1 MDAASNHRV
10 RGGLL
15 VALVTLIDA
24 MSACWFGYCQGV
36 FAGVLVSPDFLR
48 RFPEINDGNISGA
61 VTSSFFL
68 GAFVGALVAFVLGD
82 KLGRKK
88 TIIAGHILNTIGAAL
103 QGSAYSLPQLVIGRT
118 LNGIGIGITS
128 TMSPVYLGEC
138 VKPHLRGRLLVIG
151 ASTNVTSFALSS
163 WINYALS
170 FRSDALQWRLPL
182 ALQLFF
188 ALIIF
193 PLAPFVPE
201 SPRWLLL
208 VGRDDAA
215 KQVLARLG
223 NEAVTSDVVKADYD
237 SIKASIR
244 LEKSYKVPLSDVL
257 RNRDRTQNLRRLIL
271 SCGTQFMQQFS
282 GINSLGFYLP
292 TLLHEVVGL
301 SLQTSRLLAA
311 VNGTIYFIAAFF
323 SLAVVDRL
331 GRRKLMLYGSLLMA
345 ACHLISSLAL
355 KASHDDPSRM
365 KIFGNV
371 TVAFII
377 IYHAVF
383 APTWAG
389 IPWVYAAEVNSIGWR
404 TRGAGAATATNWITG
419 FAVVQF
425 TKVGID
431 NLQWAFFLIACWENE
446 SLTIVTTSTVFAVLC
461 LFFFPIVY
469 FFYPETAGRKLEDMD
484 EMFLRNPSWLVYGK
498 KEMIQPTRPQAFVDA
513 EMARISDSE
522 ITIVEVTPDKFEK
535 K

>member
-1 MDAASNHRV
+1 MAAASRLQV
-10 RGGLL
+10 RGGRL

-36 FAGVLVSPDFLR
+36 FAGVLVSPDFLNL
-48 RFPEINDGNISGA
+48 FPEINNGTISGA

-68 GAFVGALVAFVLGD
+68 GAFVGALAAFILGD

-88 TIIAGHILNTIGAAL
+88 TIIAGHVLNTVGASL
-103 QGSAYSLPQLVIGRT
+103 QASAYNLPQLVIGRT

-151 ASTNVTSFALSS
+151 ASSNVSSFALSS

-170 FRSDALQWRLPL
+170 FRTGALQWRLPL
-182 ALQLFF
+182 AIQLFF
-188 ALIIF
+188 PLIIF
-193 PLAPFVPE
+193 PLAPLVPE

-208 VGRDDAA
+208 VGRDDEA
-215 KQVLARLG
+215 KQVLAKLNDESDSG
-223 NEAVTSDVVKADYD
+223 DLVTADYK
-237 SIKASIR
+237 SIKASIL
-244 LEKSYKVPLSDVL
+244 LEKFHQVPLMDVL

-292 TLLHEVVGL
+292 TLLHESVGF
-301 SLQTSRLLAA
+301 SLQMSRLLAA

-331 GRRKLMLYGSLLMA
+331 GRRKLMLYGSLGMA
-345 ACHLISSLAL
+345 ACHLITSLAL
-355 KASHDDPSRM
+355 KASHEDLSRM

-371 TVAFII
+371 AVAFIV

-404 TRGAGAATATNWITG
+404 TRGAGAATATNWVTG

-431 NLQWAFFLIACWENE
+431 NLQWAFFLI
-446 SLTIVTTSTVFAVLC
+446 FAILC
-461 LFFFPIVY
+461 VLFFPLVY
-469 FFYPETAGRKLEDMD
+469 CFYPETAGRKLEDMD
-484 EMFLRNPSWLVYGK
+484 EMFLRNPSWFVFGK
-498 KEMIQPTRPQAFVDA
+498 KEMTQPTRPQAFIDA
-513 EMARISDSE
+513 EMARISESE
-522 ITIVEVTPDKFEK
+522 VTVVEVTSDKVEK
-535 K
+535 R

>member
-1 MDAASNHRV
+1 MAVPSIFQV
-10 RGGLL
+10 RGGRL
-15 VALVTLIDA
+15 VAFITLLDA

-36 FAGVLVSPDFLR
+36 FAGVLISPDFLNL
-48 RFPEINDGNISGA
+48 FPEVNNGTVSGA

-68 GAFVGALVAFVLGD
+68 GAFVGAVVAFILGD

-88 TIIAGHILNTIGAAL
+88 TIIAGHVLNTVGASL
-103 QGSAYSLPQLVIGRT
+103 QASAYSLPQLVIGRT

-151 ASTNVTSFALSS
+151 ASSNVSSFALSS

-170 FRSDALQWRLPL
+170 FRTGALQWRLPL
-182 ALQLFF
+182 AIQLFF
-188 ALIIF
+188 PLIIF
-193 PLAPFVPE
+193 PLVPIVPE

-208 VGRDDAA
+208 VGRDEEA
-215 KQVLARLG
+215 KEVLAKVNDESVNG
-223 NEAVTSDVVKADYD
+223 EMVMTDYK
-237 SIKASIR
+237 SINASIL
-244 LEKSYKVPLSDVL
+244 LEKSHQVPLLDVL
-257 RNRDRTQNLRRLIL
+257 RNRDKTQNLRRLIL

-292 TLLHEVVGL
+292 TLLHESIGF
-301 SLQTSRLLAA
+301 SLQLSRLLAA
-311 VNGTIYFIAAFF
+311 VNGTIYFIAAFC
-323 SLAVVDRL
+323 SLAIVDRL
-331 GRRKLMLYGSLLMA
+331 GRRKIMLYGALGMA
-345 ACHLISSLAL
+345 TCHLISSLAL
-355 KASHDDPSRM
+355 RTSQQDPSRM
-365 KIFGNV
+365 KTFGNV
-371 TVAFII
+371 TVAFFV

-389 IPWVYAAEVNSIGWR
+389 TPWVYAAEVNSIGWR
-404 TRGAGAATATNWITG
+404 TRGAGAATATNWVTG

-431 NLQWAFFLIACWENE
+431 NLQWAFFLI
-446 SLTIVTTSTVFAVLC
+446 FAIFCV
-461 LFFFPIVY
+461 LFFPMVY

-484 EMFLRNPSWLVYGK
+484 EMFIRNPSWFVCGK
-498 KEMIQPTRPQAFVDA
+498 KEMTSPTRPQAFIDA

-522 ITIVEVTPDKFEK
+522 ITVIQVTPDKF
-535 K
+535 

>member
-1 MDAASNHRV
+1 MTVASKYQL
-10 RGGLL
+10 RGGPL

-36 FAGVLVSPDFLR
+36 FAGVLVSPDFLNL
-48 RFPEINDGNISGA
+48 FPAINNGNISGA
-61 VTSSFFL
+61 VTSSFFI
-68 GAFVGALVAFVLGD
+68 GAFVGALVAFILGD

-88 TIIAGHILNTIGAAL
+88 TIIAGHVLNTVGAAL
-103 QGSAYSLPQLVIGRT
+103 QASAYSLPQLVIGRT
-118 LNGIGIGITS
+118 LNGIGIGVTS

-138 VKPHLRGRLLVIG
+138 VRPHLRGRLLVIG
-151 ASTNVTSFALSS
+151 ASSNVSSFALSS

-170 FRSDALQWRLPL
+170 FRNGPLQWRLPL
-182 ALQLFF
+182 AIQLFF
-188 ALIIF
+188 PLIIF

-208 VGRDDAA
+208 VGRDDEG
-215 KQVLARLG
+215 KEVLSKL
-223 NEAVTSDVVKADYD
+223 NDESVTGDLVTADYK
-237 SIKASIR
+237 SIKASIL
-244 LEKSYKVPLSDVL
+244 LEKFHQVPLSDVL

-292 TLLHEVVGL
+292 TLLHETVGF

-311 VNGTIYFIAAFF
+311 VNGTIYFITAFC

-331 GRRKLMLYGSLLMA
+331 GRRKLMLYGSLGMG
-345 ACHLISSLAL
+345 ACHLVSSLAL
-355 KASHDDPSRM
+355 KASHEDPSRM

-371 TVAFII
+371 TVAFFVL
-377 IYHAVF
+377 YHAVF

-431 NLQWAFFLIACWENE
+431 NLQWAFFLI
-446 SLTIVTTSTVFAVLC
+446 FAVLC
-461 LFFFPIVY
+461 VSFFPVVY
-469 FFYPETAGRKLEDMD
+469 CFYPETAGRKLEDMD
-484 EMFLRNPSWLVYGK
+484 EMFLRNPSWFVFGK
-498 KEMIQPTRPQAFVDA
+498 KEMTQPTRPQAFIDA
-513 EMARISDSE
+513 ELARISDSQV
-522 ITIVEVTPDKFEK
+522 TIVEVTPNKLEK

>member
-1 MDAASNHRV
+1 
-10 RGGLL
+10 
-15 VALVTLIDA
+15 
-24 MSACWFGYCQGV
+24 
-36 FAGVLVSPDFLR
+36 
-48 RFPEINDGNISGA
+48 
-61 VTSSFFL
+61 
-68 GAFVGALVAFVLGD
+68 
-82 KLGRKK
+82 
-88 TIIAGHILNTIGAAL
+88 
-103 QGSAYSLPQLVIGRT
+103 
-118 LNGIGIGITS
+118 
-128 TMSPVYLGEC
+128 MSPVYLGEC

-151 ASTNVTSFALSS
+151 ASANVTSFALSS

-182 ALQLFF
+182 LLQLFF

-193 PLAPFVPE
+193 PLAPLVPE

-208 VGRDDAA
+208 VGHDDAA

-223 NEAVTSDVVKADYD
+223 DESVDSDVVRVDYD

-244 LEKSYKVPLSDVL
+244 LEKSYRVPLADVL

-271 SCGTQFMQQFS
+271 PCGTQFMQQFS
-282 GINSLGFYLP
+282 GINSLGFYIP
-292 TLLHEVVGL
+292 TLLHEIVGF

-323 SLAVVDRL
+323 SLAFVDSL

-345 ACHLISSLAL
+345 ACHLITSLAL
-355 KASHDDPSRM
+355 KGSHDDPARM
-365 KIFGNV
+365 KVFGNV
-371 TVAFII
+371 AVAFII

-431 NLQWAFFLIACWENE
+431 NLQWAFFLI
-446 SLTIVTTSTVFAVLC
+446 FAILC
-461 LFFFPIVY
+461 VLFFPLVY

-484 EMFLRNPSWLVYGK
+484 EMFLRNPSWLVCGK
-498 KEMIQPTRPQAFVDA
+498 KEMIQPTRPQAFIDA
-513 EMARISDSE
+513 EIARISDSQV
-522 ITIVEVTPDKFEK
+522 TIVEVAPDNFEK

>member
-1 MDAASNHRV
+1 MVIASKYQV
-10 RGGLL
+10 RGGRL
-15 VALVTLIDA
+15 VALVTLIDG

-36 FAGVLVSPDFLR
+36 FAGVLVSPDFLDL
-48 RFPEINDGNISGA
+48 FPEINNGSISGA

-68 GAFVGALVAFVLGD
+68 GAFVGALIAFILGD

-88 TIIAGHILNTIGAAL
+88 TIIAGHILNTVGASL
-103 QGSAYSLPQLVIGRT
+103 QASAFSLPQLVIGRT
-118 LNGIGIGITS
+118 LNGIGIGVTS
-128 TMSPVYLGEC
+128 TMSPVYLAEC

-151 ASTNVTSFALSS
+151 ASSNVSSFALAN

-170 FRSDALQWRLPL
+170 FRSGWLQWRLPL
-182 ALQLFF
+182 VIQLFF
-188 ALIIF
+188 PLIIF

-208 VGRDDAA
+208 AGQDDAA
-215 KQVLARLG
+215 KQVLSKLTG
-223 NEAVTSDVVKADYD
+223 ESVTSDLVIADYN

-244 LEKSYKVPLSDVL
+244 LERSHRVPLLDVL

-271 SCGTQFMQQFS
+271 SCGTQFMQQFT

-292 TLLHEVVGL
+292 TLLHETVGF
-301 SLQTSRLLAA
+301 SLQTSQLLAA
-311 VNGTIYFIAAFF
+311 VNGTVYFIAAFL

-331 GRRKLMLYGSLLMA
+331 GRRKLMLYGSLGMA
-345 ACHLISSLAL
+345 ACHLISSLTL
-355 KASHDDPSRM
+355 KASHEDPSRM

-371 TVAFII
+371 TVAFFV

-404 TRGAGAATATNWITG
+404 TRGAGAATATNWVTG

-431 NLQWAFFLIACWENE
+431 NLQWAFFLI
-446 SLTIVTTSTVFAVLC
+446 FAILC
-461 LFFFPIVY
+461 VFFFPVVY

-484 EMFLRNPSWLVYGK
+484 EMFLRNPSWFVFGK
-498 KEMIQPTRPQAFVDA
+498 KEMTQPTRPQAFIDA
-513 EMARISDSE
+513 ELARISDSE
-522 ITIVEVTPDKFEK
+522 GTIVQVTPDKLEK
-535 K
+535 Q